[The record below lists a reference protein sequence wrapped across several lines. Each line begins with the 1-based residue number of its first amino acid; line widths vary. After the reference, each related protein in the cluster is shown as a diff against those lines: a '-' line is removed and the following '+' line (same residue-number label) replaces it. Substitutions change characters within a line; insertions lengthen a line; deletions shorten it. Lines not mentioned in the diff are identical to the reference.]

1 MRGFCDI
8 IVGGGSDNV
17 PTRGN
22 YSRPLLD
29 SSSSFAAPKF
39 SAPILPC
46 LRDILLQLRH
56 TVTPAGAIA
65 MYELE
70 WQTYR
75 DQRERLLATA
85 AGDFV
90 VIRGAEILG
99 TYPTL
104 AEAYS
109 AKVKAY
115 GLERAFLQRIS
126 ESEPELYELPS
137 FIGMPEAGSKTRYP
151 AS

>member
-1 MRGFCDI
+1 M
-8 IVGGGSDNV
+8 
-17 PTRGN
+17 
-22 YSRPLLD
+22 
-29 SSSSFAAPKF
+29 
-39 SAPILPC
+39 
-46 LRDILLQLRH
+46 
-56 TVTPAGAIA
+56 PAGAIA

-104 AEAYS
+104 LEGYS
-109 AKVKAY
+109 AATAAY
-115 GLERAFLQRIS
+115 GDAGRSDCDVRVRMAD
-126 ESEPELYELPS
+126 LP
-137 FIGMPEAGSKTRYP
+137 RP
-151 AS
+151 A

>member
-1 MRGFCDI
+1 
-8 IVGGGSDNV
+8 
-17 PTRGN
+17 
-22 YSRPLLD
+22 
-29 SSSSFAAPKF
+29 
-39 SAPILPC
+39 
-46 LRDILLQLRH
+46 
-56 TVTPAGAIA
+56 

-99 TYPTL
+99 TNPTL